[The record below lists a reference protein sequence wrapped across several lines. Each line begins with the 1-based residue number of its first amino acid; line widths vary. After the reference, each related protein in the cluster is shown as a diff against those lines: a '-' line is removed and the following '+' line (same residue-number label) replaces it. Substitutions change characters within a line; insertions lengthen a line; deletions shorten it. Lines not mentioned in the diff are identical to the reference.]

1 MIRKWKTRY
10 LGFVR
15 KYHFNRSAMCK
26 TRHKLA
32 LRVNILLIRKWHRI
46 YAPLHDK
53 CTIMRQIHQ
62 AIRLVAHPNASN
74 SRSTLMTLIRSTSR
88 HWHHSYALL
97 SARILPRHQSI
108 CRRSLLG
115 SWRRKFRNH
124 WRNDKHQKVTFRAQ
138 SIIYEDAD
146 IRNTTHIRNTSH
158 STEVFSFYSDES
170 QYKCMI
176 FVWVENTKYYR
187 TIKYIYINIVP

>member
-1 MIRKWKTRY
+1 
-10 LGFVR
+10 
-15 KYHFNRSAMCK
+15 MCGK
-26 TRHKLA
+26 HDRELA
-32 LRVNILLIRKWHRI
+32 LRVNILSIRKRHRI

-53 CTIMRQIHQ
+53 CSIMRQMHR

-88 HWHHSYALL
+88 RWHHSYALL
-97 SARILPRHQSI
+97 SARILPRHRSI

-124 WRNDKHQKVTFRAQ
+124 WRNDKHQKVTFCAQ

-158 STEVFSFYSDES
+158 STEVFPSCSDES
-170 QYKCMI
+170 QL
-176 FVWVENTKYYR
+176 
-187 TIKYIYINIVP
+187 